1 MPPLLLIQSALLMV
15 RLIHLKDSAL
25 PLVRI
30 VSGTM
35 PLRAELLLHAAVTIV
50 LRIMILVVVT
60 AVMPMMPPARRS
72 CTFDTFSMLF
82 RERSCLAPGMHGDD
96 SKLCCI
102 AAGYHL
108 LHPAMTCAMFLVV
121 KQLRLLVCLFRS
133 FFAGYA

>member
-1 MPPLLLIQSALLMV
+1 MAPSVPSV
-15 RLIHLKDSAL
+15 RFVAVKDSAL

-35 PLRAELLLHAAVTIV
+35 PLRAKLLLHAAVTIV

-82 RERSCLAPGMHGDD
+82 RERSCLALGMHGDD
-96 SKLCCI
+96 SKLCCT

-108 LHPAMTCAMFLVV
+108 LHPATTCAMFLVV